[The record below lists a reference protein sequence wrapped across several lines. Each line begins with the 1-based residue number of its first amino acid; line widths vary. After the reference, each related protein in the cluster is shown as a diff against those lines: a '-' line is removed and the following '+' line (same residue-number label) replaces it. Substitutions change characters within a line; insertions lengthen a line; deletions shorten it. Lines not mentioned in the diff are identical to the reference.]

1 MGTGAVTVGRE
12 LAAAAATW
20 GRGFGKRE
28 EAAARGLTGILE
40 GKGTGTGGVA
50 GEGEVAAPAPTPK
63 ARAAEP
69 GPRLR
74 GPASRPKPD
83 AAMGAAS
90 RSAKP

>member
-12 LAAAAATW
+12 LAAASW
-20 GRGFGKRE
+20 GRGLGKRE
-28 EAAARGLTGILE
+28 AEVARGLTGIVE

-50 GEGEVAAPAPTPK
+50 GEGEGEVAAPAPK

-90 RSAKP
+90 RSGKP